1 MAIIE
6 TARSMGPLEVTKAK
20 PCQIGIGMASAIS
33 HRLTFFSPPIFWA
46 PKIQWCIF
54 SNWLWWK
61 WLKTSGL
68 SKKKGFNS
76 NNYNSSFKQ
85 FNVAAF
91 FFKDPPSSYLAFRPC
106 GEKFGNHF
114 ATVPQIKL
122 IKTTRR
128 NIQFPIFTTN
138 RHIPTHEKSSQK
150 PFNCS
155 LLKSQPKSYPCQL
168 LVVFLSDRT
177 RIRTRK
183 QKAAT

>member
-33 HRLTFFSPPIFWA
+33 HRLTFFFPPPFFGHQRYNDVFFLIDCGESDWRPVA
-46 PKIQWCIF
+46 SQKRKALTVTI
-54 SNWLWWK
+54 
-61 WLKTSGL
+61 
-68 SKKKGFNS
+68 
-76 NNYNSSFKQ
+76 NSSFKQ